1 MINKS
6 DNTCH
11 TDLFDGNFEE
21 NLREMSADQLNDID
35 IKKIQEFTKQKER
48 EYKKDYEEFR
58 GYYDFYSKNINN
70 KNISG
75 YEENKNKIRNKL
87 SEMKQKYWIYIYDRN
102 EWDKIPQDFEGNRIL
117 SENKIYKQYEFMR
130 KEEHTKKD
138 FDSLWTKEN
147 LIAIF
152 SPYWY
157 GIAHIPKIWATWEA
171 LKITDGLERMRWE
184 INKCV
189 TSENFNDEKRKSF
202 YARNLKLVLIRYFVG
217 LRYLLDA
224 AKQYGDIE
232 NTNMIQG
239 TIDYLLNG
247 IRKLDMVI
255 KNAVNET
262 PQEIFDTIK

>member
-87 SEMKQKYWIYIYDRN
+87 SEMKQKY
-102 EWDKIPQDFEGNRIL
+102 
-117 SENKIYKQYEFMR
+117 
-130 KEEHTKKD
+130 
-138 FDSLWTKEN
+138 
-147 LIAIF
+147 
-152 SPYWY
+152 
-157 GIAHIPKIWATWEA
+157 
-171 LKITDGLERMRWE
+171 
-184 INKCV
+184 
-189 TSENFNDEKRKSF
+189 
-202 YARNLKLVLIRYFVG
+202 
-217 LRYLLDA
+217 
-224 AKQYGDIE
+224 
-232 NTNMIQG
+232 
-239 TIDYLLNG
+239 
-247 IRKLDMVI
+247 
-255 KNAVNET
+255 
-262 PQEIFDTIK
+262 